1 MKQILPQLK
10 ELNKHLSFAKGAFT
24 KGGFRHLTNYVD
36 GLIALNKKTIKQIS
50 NASLDEKYH
59 TAMNR
64 ILNDAKFEQELLEK
78 RYLKKIKYLFKNL
91 PVYLLLD
98 DTLVERN
105 GEKIEETQEHKDH
118 VHNGFVNGHQFFTAL
133 LYTPVMQLPL
143 FPQLYSKNTDSKI
156 QMAKDT
162 IDKVLSSIKIDTILF
177 DSWYSDKKIIKKCM
191 TQNVRVV
198 CGIKMNRVISFE
210 NGAWINLSEFSSQ
223 LKIKKLKKY
232 SIDSK
237 NYRVY
242 SSEVKLNG
250 IPHIRM
256 IVSHEYSRK
265 KKSWNKI
272 HLISTNREDTILD
285 IICTYRI
292 RWHIETYHR
301 DIKQNLGFAKVF
313 LRKKEG
319 IVRHSIFVSLAYA
332 TLKLFMFLKGL
343 KMSIGECCAYLQNRS
358 MYDFLKEIIE
368 IDDKQTRLSVFEEAF
383 KRKINKL

>member
-10 ELNKHLSFAKGAFT
+10 ELNKHLSFAKNAFT
-24 KGGFRHLTNYVD
+24 KGGFRHFTNYID

-50 NASLDEKYH
+50 QASLDEKYH
-59 TAMNR
+59 SSMNR
-64 ILNDAKFEQELLEK
+64 ILNDAKFEQELLEQ

-118 VHNGFVNGHQFFTAL
+118 SSNSFIKGHQFFTAL

-143 FPQLYSKNTDSKI
+143 FPQLYSKQTDSKI

-162 IDKVLSSIKIDTILF
+162 IDKVLSMIKIDTVLF

-210 NGAWINLSEFSSQ
+210 SGVWINLSEFSSQ
-223 LKIKKLKKY
+223 LNIKRLIKY
-232 SIDSK
+232 EIDSK

-242 SSEVKLNG
+242 SSELKLNG
-250 IPHIRM
+250 IPKIKM
-256 IVSHEYSRK
+256 IISHEYSRK
-265 KKSWNKI
+265 QKSWNKI
-272 HLISTNREDTILD
+272 HLISTNTENTALE

-301 DIKQNLGFAKVF
+301 DIKQNLGFAKAF

-319 IVRHSIFVSLAYA
+319 IVRHAVFVSLAYA
-332 TLKLFMFLKGL
+332 MLKLFMFLKGL
-343 KMSIGECCAYLQNRS
+343 KMSIGECCAYLQNTS
-358 MYDFLKEIIE
+358 TYNFLREIVE

-383 KRKINKL
+383 KRKINKV